1 MNRILSKAR
10 VHDEEQERSPALA
23 ESDDLRRTTG
33 EDARRHW
40 MDEVDSNAGDPRL
53 LRQTSAYQLYP
64 QFHGANFMPRSF
76 RATTQFANLVRFLRW
91 GRELD
96 FNR

>member
-1 MNRILSKAR
+1 
-10 VHDEEQERSPALA
+10 
-23 ESDDLRRTTG
+23 
-33 EDARRHW
+33 
-40 MDEVDSNAGDPRL
+40 MDEVDSNAGHPRL

-64 QFHGANFMPRSF
+64 QFHGANFTPRSF